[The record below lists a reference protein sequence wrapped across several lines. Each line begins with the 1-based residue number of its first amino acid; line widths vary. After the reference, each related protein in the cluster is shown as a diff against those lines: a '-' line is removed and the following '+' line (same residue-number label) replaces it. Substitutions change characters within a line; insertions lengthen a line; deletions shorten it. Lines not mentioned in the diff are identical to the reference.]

1 MKRNEIC
8 EVRKIFRLA
17 KFNLFLYDQ
26 TRCTREAE
34 KFG

>member
-26 TRCTREAE
+26 PRCTREAE